1 MIKGLFLKISYFVL
15 IFNFIYFE
23 YAMAASGNSQQ
34 ARTNR
39 PAQSGG
45 VNRAVV
51 ENRQPAASSQAKAQV
66 PPNHQVAVPA
76 ANTAKA
82 PAVNSSSSSTPAVS
96 ASVEEAGK
104 DASMQNDSAKK
115 KTKKKDNVAEEEK
128 SDEPIEF
135 NDQKG
140 ILAGLDYPELQVV
153 PRASE
158 RIAFEAQEEKTRLIS
173 PYWPVQMSA
182 VSLFIAGFMSKGKYK
197 DDSTDTSKN
206 ASRQAENAFSSQLA
220 MLTGGLWLGTTYYM
234 THYLSYGEALQEI
247 RKINGKDKKNT
258 LLRERLAEEA
268 IERPA
273 RITYLINTLSVWST
287 LFSSLYLANNTTQVS
302 PSYAGIAAA
311 MAFMPWLIDNRIT
324 RNWEKHQ
331 EYKRKIY
338 APLTMGT
345 WQYDLPTKEWRPL
358 LTLNWVF

>member
-1 MIKGLFLKISYFVL
+1 MIKGLFLKISYFVI
-15 IFNFIYFE
+15 IFNFIYYE
-23 YAMAASGNSQQ
+23 YAKSASANSQQ

-39 PAQSGG
+39 SAQG
-45 VNRAVV
+45 VGANRTAV
-51 ENRQPAASSQAKAQV
+51 ENRLPAASTQAKTQV
-66 PPNHQVAVPA
+66 QPNHQVAAPSSNA
-76 ANTAKA
+76 AKA
-82 PAVNSSSSSTPAVS
+82 PAANPPNPSVS
-96 ASVEEAGK
+96 AVGVTAEESGK
-104 DASMQNDSAKK
+104 DASAQNDNTKRK
-115 KTKKKDNVAEEEK
+115 LKKKDNGAEEEK

-197 DDSTDTSKN
+197 DDSADASKN

-220 MLTGGLWLGTTYYM
+220 MLTGGLWMGTTYYM